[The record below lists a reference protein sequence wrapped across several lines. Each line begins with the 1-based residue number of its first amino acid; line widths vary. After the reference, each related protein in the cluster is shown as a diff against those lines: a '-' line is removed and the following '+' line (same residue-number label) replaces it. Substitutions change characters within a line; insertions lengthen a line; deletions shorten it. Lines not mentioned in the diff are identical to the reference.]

1 MVRTQFIPF
10 NEQVFRDLFK
20 QNRVLYGG
28 IYNDDIKIFT
38 AKSPYIRGSGFF
50 TRIAIPFFK
59 KLIAPNLIEFGS
71 NFLSDI
77 ASGESAKSS
86 AKRRGM
92 ESLKKTAKKLLTGE
106 GRKNKKRKMSCSKT
120 KTKTKRRYVKKK
132 SYKPKFGGKKKRRKY
147 SRKKK
152 RVIKKTSKKRK
163 CIFDSNFGI

>member
-10 NEQVFRDLFK
+10 DEQVFRDLFK
-20 QNRVLYGG
+20 QNRALYGG

-38 AKSPYIRGSGFF
+38 ANSPHIRGSGFF

-59 KLIAPNLIEFGS
+59 RIIAPNLLEFGS

-77 ASGESAKSS
+77 NSGESAKSS

-106 GRKNKKRKMSCSKT
+106 GRKIKKRKMSCC

-132 SYKPKFGGKKKRRKY
+132 SYKAKFGGKKKRRKY
-147 SRKKK
+147 SRKKNNA
-152 RVIKKTSKKRK
+152 IKKTYKKRK

>member
-10 NEQVFRDLFK
+10 DEQVFRDLFK

-59 KLIAPNLIEFGS
+59 RIIAPNLMEFGS

-77 ASGESAKSS
+77 TSGESAKSS

-106 GRKNKKRKMSCSKT
+106 GRKIKKKKMSCC
-120 KTKTKRRYVKKK
+120 KTKTKRRSDDDVKTKT
-132 SYKPKFGGKKKRRKY
+132 KRR
-147 SRKKK
+147 SVR
-152 RVIKKTSKKRK
+152 RKKTSKKRK
-163 CIFDSNFGI
+163 CIFDSNFRL

>member
-10 NEQVFRDLFK
+10 DEQVFRDLFK

-38 AKSPYIRGSGFF
+38 SNSKNIRGSGFF

-59 KLIAPNLIEFGS
+59 RVIAPNLIEFGS

-77 ASGESAKSS
+77 TSGESAKSS

-92 ESLKKTAKKLLTGE
+92 ESLKKTAKKLLTGQ
-106 GRKNKKRKMSCSKT
+106 GRKNKKRKTSCCKT
-120 KTKTKRRYVKKK
+120 KTKTKRRNVKKK

-152 RVIKKTSKKRK
+152 ITIKKTYKKRK

>member
-38 AKSPYIRGSGFF
+38 ANSPYIRGSGFF

-59 KLIAPNLIEFGS
+59 RIIAPNLMEFGS

-77 ASGESAKSS
+77 TSGESVKSS

-106 GRKNKKRKMSCSKT
+106 GRKFRKRKKSCCKT
-120 KTKTKRRYVKKK
+120 KAKKRYVKKK

-163 CIFDSNFGI
+163 CIFNSNFGI

>member
-1 MVRTQFIPF
+1 MGD
-10 NEQVFRDLFK
+10 EQVFRDLFK

-59 KLIAPNLIEFGS
+59 RIIAPNLMEFGS

-77 ASGESAKSS
+77 TSGESVKSS

-106 GRKNKKRKMSCSKT
+106 GRKIRKRKKSCRKTKAKKR
-120 KTKTKRRYVKKK
+120 YVRKK
-132 SYKPKFGGKKKRRKY
+132 SYKPKFGGKKKNVNILE
-147 SRKKK
+147 KK
-152 RVIKKTSKKRK
+152 S
-163 CIFDSNFGI
+163 

>member
-10 NEQVFRDLFK
+10 DEQVFRDLFK

-38 AKSPYIRGSGFF
+38 SNSKNIRGSGFF

-59 KLIAPNLIEFGS
+59 RVIAPNLIEFGS

-77 ASGESAKSS
+77 TSGESAKSS

-92 ESLKKTAKKLLTGE
+92 ESLKKTAKKLLTGQ
-106 GRKNKKRKMSCSKT
+106 GRKNKKRKTSCCKT
-120 KTKTKRRYVKKK
+120 KNKRRYVKKK
-132 SYKPKFGGKKKRRKY
+132 SYKPKFGGKKKKNANILE
-147 SRKKK
+147 RKK
-152 RVIKKTSKKRK
+152 S
-163 CIFDSNFGI
+163 

>member
-50 TRIAIPFFK
+50 TRIAIPLFK
-59 KLIAPNLIEFGS
+59 RIIAPNLIEFGS

-77 ASGESAKSS
+77 TSGESAKSS
-86 AKRRGM
+86 AKRRGL
-92 ESLKKTAKKLLTGE
+92 ESLKK
-106 GRKNKKRKMSCSKT
+106 NC
-120 KTKTKRRYVKKK
+120 
-132 SYKPKFGGKKKRRKY
+132 
-147 SRKKK
+147 
-152 RVIKKTSKKRK
+152 
-163 CIFDSNFGI
+163 